1 MSKHAIQTR
10 KYAAFRQITLGR
22 SGELLYHWFPSLGS
36 NARPSHPSIATRS
49 TGMQAILDYLKL
61 GGDRLD
67 TEIAAA
73 TGMSLDTVR
82 VSVTDLHAR
91 GEVMVC
97 RSIRYQDGQEVDSI
111 LCRIS
116 GYIPPKAP
124 GRKPSR

>member
-1 MSKHAIQTR
+1 MPPLPR
-10 KYAAFRQITLGR
+10 F
-22 SGELLYHWFPSLGS
+22 
-36 NARPSHPSIATRS
+36 NARSSQYFYEEH
-49 TGMQAILDYLKL
+49 GMQAILDYLKL

-73 TGMSLDTVR
+73 TGMSLDSVR
-82 VSVTDLHAR
+82 TGVSSLQKR

-97 RSIRYQDGQEVDSI
+97 RSIRYKDGQEVDSM

-116 GYIPPKAP
+116 GYVPPKAP